1 MAYIRH
7 SINVSPFLPLPAF
20 HFLAKFNFSK
30 QKTKTG
36 TESQVCLKYAKLEV
50 FHLNKKFNY
59 IFEIS
64 SLSVVSFAIIFSHF
78 EGCLFTLLIVSFVV
92 QKLLIRSH
100 LFIFAFFPIFWEVG
114 HRGACCHLCWR
125 VFCLC
130 SPLPGHTLR

>member
-78 EGCLFTLLIVSFVV
+78 EGCLFLL
-92 QKLLIRSH
+92 
-100 LFIFAFFPIFWEVG
+100 LFSIFWEVG
-114 HRGACCHLCWR
+114 HRGSCCDLCQR
-125 VFCLC
+125 MFCLC
-130 SPLPGHTLR
+130 SPLGVL